1 MRKYPFNAVLLYVA
15 AKDRPICPQNVG
27 GENNSIVPNLMPY
40 VLHDFS
46 DNTQKSWMFDSFIL
60 MDLYFYQNDVSKALW
75 NDKNVPRG
83 TDINYHFATKDDW
96 QGLMDRYFYVA
107 GQLNSAISTAIA
119 EGAGNPPFKHKFYV
133 GLPEPLTSYYNSGYN
148 RFTSREDAPIWG
160 YLPVVGHECE
170 EIRFTWNGQFN
181 EDVGHNCSK
190 ALIWFI
196 NTFISRWGNNCTDFP
211 NLEFGGFYWIG
222 ENTFG
227 WTIAFETIKIVSEY
241 IHDFNS
247 DSANNLQLLFAP
259 YKGYYTDP
267 WTNIQSGTPYRDQCL
282 YIPDGE
288 TSSVRPF
295 DVVCAQPGLFEIES
309 CPEHRE
315 ENCTI
320 DCTDHSKHCP
330 VAALRF
336 MNDVVRVYGDG
347 IVFETDE
354 QFIGNFQAARYYINF
369 LEKWPMMPVIYYLG
383 EGLLKIIYVDGAWH
397 NTEISTSINDAKGYI
412 DELATFINNRRERQL
427 LPEDVNGN
435 GIVDIIDQ
443 NIVQNEMMSPDENVG
458 LSDVNGDGKVD
469 IKDYAQVANK
479 IIGH

>member
-15 AKDRPICPQNVG
+15 DQGRPDWNV
-27 GENNSIVPNLMPY
+27 SDLMPY

-46 DNTQKSWMFDSFIL
+46 DDTPKSWMFDSFIL
-60 MDLYFYQNDVSKALW
+60 MDLYFYQNEVSKALW

-96 QGLMDRYFYVA
+96 QGLINRYLSVA
-107 GQLNSAISTAIA
+107 GYLNTAITTAISEA
-119 EGAGNPPFKHKFYV
+119 GGNPPFKHKFYV
-133 GLPEPLTSYYNSGYN
+133 GLPEPLTTYCVNGGYIH
-148 RFTSREDAPIWG
+148 FTNREDAPVWG
-160 YLPVVGHECE
+160 HLPDSNNECE
-170 EIRFTWNGQFN
+170 EIRFTWNGPRN
-181 EDVGHNCSK
+181 EDANESCSR

-196 NTFISRWGNNCTDFP
+196 NTFISRLGNNCTNFP

-227 WTIAFETIKIVSEY
+227 WTIAFDTIIKVRQHIQY
-241 IHDFNS
+241 L
-247 DSANNLQLLFAP
+247 NNNDNNDLQLLYAP
-259 YKGYYTDP
+259 YKGYYQKL
-267 WTNIQSGTPYRDQCL
+267 WTTNGNYIPYRDQCS
-282 YIPDGE
+282 YTPDGE
-288 TSSVRPF
+288 TTPVHPF
-295 DVVCAQPGLFEIES
+295 DVVCAQPGLFQIES

-315 ENCTI
+315 ESCTI

-347 IVFETDE
+347 LVFEVDAE
-354 QFIGNFQAARYYINF
+354 NIRQFMPARQYISF
-369 LEKWPMMPVIYYLG
+369 FEKWPMMPAIYYLD
-383 EGLLKIIYVDGAWH
+383 EQLLIHIYS
-397 NTEISTSINDAKGYI
+397 TENNCPLLQHCVLKEYI
-412 DELATFINNRRERQL
+412 DELATLINNRRERQL

-469 IKDYAQVANK
+469 IKDYVQVSNK
-479 IIGH
+479 IGH